1 MVMITRIMLEIL
13 FMMMMSIHDDSDTD
27 DTDNDGSDIFEMGLM
42 TAIAMV
48 KNNIHNSER
57 NIDDVDRD
65 YNNDRD
71 DDLRNSDYVYDD
83 ITYISIQGRHQN
95 QFSQW

>member
-1 MVMITRIMLEIL
+1 MIVILMILIMMTVIS
-13 FMMMMSIHDDSDTD
+13 MAK
-27 DTDNDGSDIFEMGLM
+27 NFEMGLM